1 MNVHLFGNGPSPAV
15 ATYGLCRT
23 AIDGE
28 EEYGEEAKKLIGRN
42 FYVDGGLTSLLST
55 QGATDL
61 VKSAQATLA
70 TANLRFHEVVLYSVE
85 VMEAFLAE
93 DRAKDVRDLDLCHD
107 SLPAQRSLG
116 VSWDLETDAFT
127 FKVSLPEN
135 PFTRRGV
142 LSIVNSVYDLLGFAV
157 PVMLEGRKI
166 LQQLVHMGERTKEN
180 NTPLAWDDPLPTTMI
195 NQWTRWRD
203 SLVELQNLSVPRC
216 YRPRDFG
223 SVTRAELHSFSDAS
237 QDAIGAAVYLP
248 QLNEASEVSMALVYG
263 QARVALLNPTSI
275 PRLELCGA
283 VLAVQAAQR
292 VIKEIDL
299 KISDVIYY
307 TDSKVVLGYITNES
321 RQPYVYVAN

>member
-1 MNVHLFGNGPSPAV
+1 M
-15 ATYGLCRT
+15 
-23 AIDGE
+23 
-28 EEYGEEAKKLIGRN
+28 
-42 FYVDGGLTSLLST
+42 
-55 QGATDL
+55 
-61 VKSAQATLA
+61 
-70 TANLRFHEVVLYSVE
+70 EVI
-85 VMEAFLAE
+85 EAFPAE
-93 DRAKDVRDLDLCHD
+93 DRAKHVCDLDLRHD

-116 VSWDLETDAFT
+116 VFWDLETDAFT
-127 FKVSLPEN
+127 SKVSLLEK

-142 LSIVNSVYDLLGFAV
+142 LSIVNSVYNPLGFAV
-157 PVMLEGRKI
+157 PVMLKGRKI

-180 NTPLAWDDPLPTTMI
+180 NTPLAWDHPLPTAMI
-195 NQWTRWRD
+195 NRWTRWRD

-223 SVTRAELHSFSDAS
+223 SVTRVELHSFSDAS
-237 QDAIGAAVYLP
+237 QDAIGAAVHLP

-263 QARVALLNPTSI
+263 QARVALLNLTSI
-275 PRLELCGA
+275 PRLELCRA

-321 RQPYVYVAN
+321 RRFYVYVANRVELIRSMSTPEQWR

>member
-1 MNVHLFGNGPSPAV
+1 
-15 ATYGLCRT
+15 
-23 AIDGE
+23 
-28 EEYGEEAKKLIGRN
+28 
-42 FYVDGGLTSLLST
+42 
-55 QGATDL
+55 
-61 VKSAQATLA
+61 
-70 TANLRFHEVVLYSVE
+70 
-85 VMEAFLAE
+85 MEAFPAE
-93 DRAKDVRDLDLCHD
+93 DRAKDVRDLDLRHD

-116 VSWDLETDAFT
+116 VFWDLETDAFT
-127 FKVSLPEN
+127 FKVSLLEK

-142 LSIVNSVYDLLGFAV
+142 LSIVNSVYNLLGFAV

-321 RQPYVYVAN
+321 RRFYVYVANRVELIRSMSTPEQWRYVETDLNPADLAMRGVPSSKLIEPSWLVGPEFLCKPERTLPTNETFALVTSDP

>member
-15 ATYGLCRT
+15 TTYGLCRT

-28 EEYGEEAKKLIGRN
+28 EEYGDEAKKLIGRN

-70 TANLRFHEVVLYSVE
+70 TANLRFHEVVSYSVE

-116 VSWDLETDAFT
+116 VSWDLERDAFT
-127 FKVSLPEN
+127 FKVSLPGN

-142 LSIVNSVYDLLGFAV
+142 LSIINSVYDPLGFAV

-166 LQQLVHMGERTKEN
+166 LQQLVHMGEWTKEN
-180 NTPLAWDDPLPTTMI
+180 NILLAWDDPLPTAMI
-195 NQWTRWRD
+195 NW
-203 SLVELQNLSVPRC
+203 
-216 YRPRDFG
+216 
-223 SVTRAELHSFSDAS
+223 
-237 QDAIGAAVYLP
+237 
-248 QLNEASEVSMALVYG
+248 
-263 QARVALLNPTSI
+263 
-275 PRLELCGA
+275 
-283 VLAVQAAQR
+283 
-292 VIKEIDL
+292 
-299 KISDVIYY
+299 
-307 TDSKVVLGYITNES
+307 
-321 RQPYVYVAN
+321 